1 MMKLEGRLIHLFY
14 QKDEAAVNRVYV
26 LTSRLL
32 RHLAYDVLKDS
43 DLAQDAVMEAYV
55 NVLYSDNRPSDSKA
69 FVSYLCSATKNSALS
84 ILRKLGREIEF
95 DEDSVGANEA
105 KEDNALMETLRKEL
119 GYPDFDI
126 LILHAVEG
134 YSLKEIAT
142 YLDLGSPSAVRGR
155 YARAKE
161 KAKALIKK
169 EGF

>member
-1 MMKLEGRLIHLFY
+1 MKLEGRLINLFY

-32 RHLAYDVLKDS
+32 RHVAYDVLGDS

-55 NVLYSDNRPSDSKA
+55 NVLYSSNRPKDSSS
-69 FVSYLCSATKNSALS
+69 FVAYLCSSVKNSAIS
-84 ILRKLGREIEF
+84 IQRKVGKEIAL
-95 DEDSVGANEA
+95 DEDSVGSSEP
-105 KEDNALMETLRKEL
+105 KEDNALMGLLRAEL

-155 YARAKE
+155 YARARE